1 MRSGTFINARRFA
14 VLAVILAISSA
25 AHAGWPLLLSNGVP
39 VTGISDVEDGELFY
53 AIEVPSGQSEL
64 EISISGGTGDCDLYV
79 RKGWLPTLTKY
90 DYRPFQADNE
100 ETVTVYD
107 PVGGTWYIMLHGSD
121 AYDDVTLVA
130 SYTPSV
136 PEEIDN
142 GETVSSNSGAE
153 ASAVVYY
160 IEVPPG
166 QEILDIRTWGGTGDV
181 SLYVRQGAIPTIFDH
196 DDSSGGFG
204 TEQEISINYPA
215 AGTWY
220 ILLYGYQSYFDVS
233 LKATYGIYGSFSML
247 YDESPITGLSGGA
260 GSEDCYAI
268 DIPSGQD
275 GILFMLSDG
284 TGDCDMYIRK
294 DYRPT
299 ETEYDYRPT
308 DPGTSTES
316 ISLGAEEGR
325 WFVLLKGDTAYSGVT
340 LEADYWEPPDPT
352 PVTLHLRS
360 GELVAGLEGDIGTEL
375 SFSINVPTDAQ
386 RLEIVMSGGTG
397 DADLFVR
404 RSEPPTTA
412 NHDYRPYKIG
422 NEETVVIDKPA
433 AGTWYIM
440 IRGYQ
445 PFADVTLVATHDG
458 APSPKIPELKNGVPV
473 AGLEGDSD
481 SEQFYLVKVPK
492 GQTKLEIRIFGGT
505 GDVDLFVRAGDLPT
519 RSKWDY
525 RPFLIGN
532 DETVTIVDPKA
543 ETYYILLRGY
553 RKYAKVTLVAT
564 YEPAAIQLPVL
575 ENCVPLTDLAG
586 EAGSETLY
594 AIEVP
599 ADQAS
604 LRIEMSGGI
613 GDADLYIKKGSE
625 PSIKSYD
632 YRPFKFG
639 NDEVV
644 EVQNPAATTW
654 YIMVQGYKAYSGVT
668 LEACYKAIKK

>member
-1 MRSGTFINARRFA
+1 M
-14 VLAVILAISSA
+14 
-25 AHAGWPLLLSNGVP
+25 
-39 VTGISDVEDGELFY
+39 
-53 AIEVPSGQSEL
+53 
-64 EISISGGTGDCDLYV
+64 
-79 RKGWLPTLTKY
+79 
-90 DYRPFQADNE
+90 
-100 ETVTVYD
+100 
-107 PVGGTWYIMLHGSD
+107 
-121 AYDDVTLVA
+121 
-130 SYTPSV
+130 
-136 PEEIDN
+136 
-142 GETVSSNSGAE
+142 
-153 ASAVVYY
+153 
-160 IEVPPG
+160 
-166 QEILDIRTWGGTGDV
+166 
-181 SLYVRQGAIPTIFDH
+181 PTIFDY
-196 DDSSGGFG
+196 DDSSGGYG
-204 TEQEISINYPA
+204 TEQEVSINYPA

-220 ILLYGYQSYFDVS
+220 ILLYGYQSYSNVS

-247 YDESPITGLSGGA
+247 YDESPVTGLSGGA

-268 DIPSGQD
+268 DVPSGQD
-275 GILFMLSDG
+275 GMLLMLSGG

-299 ETEYDYRPT
+299 ETEYDSRPS
-308 DPGTSTES
+308 DPGNSTES
-316 ISLGAEEGR
+316 ISLGAEGGR
-325 WFVLLKGDTAYSGVT
+325 WFVLLKGDTAYSNVT
-340 LEADYWEPPDPT
+340 LEADYWEPSGPT
-352 PVTLHLRS
+352 LQITHLNSGVLVTRLN
-360 GELVAGLEGDIGTEL
+360 GGIGTEL
-375 SFSINVPTDAQ
+375 FFSIDVPFGTQ
-386 RLEIVMSGGTG
+386 KLEIVMSGGTG

-404 RSEPPTTA
+404 RAEAPTTA

-422 NEETVVIDKPA
+422 NEEAVVIEKPV

-458 APSPKIPELKNGVPV
+458 TPSVKIPELKNGVPV
-473 AGLEGDSD
+473 AGIEGDSD
-481 SEQFYLVKVPK
+481 SEQFYLVEVPE
-492 GQTKLEIRIFGGT
+492 GQTKLEIKIFGGT
-505 GDVDLFVRAGDLPT
+505 GDVYLFVRSGDVPT
-519 RSKWDY
+519 RSQWDY

-532 DETVTIVDPKA
+532 DETVTIDKPKA
-543 ETYYILLRGY
+543 GMYYIMLRGY

-586 EAGSETLY
+586 DEGSEILY

-654 YIMVQGYKAYSGVT
+654 YIMVRGYKPYSGVT
-668 LEACYKAIKK
+668 LEACYKAMKK